1 MAVPIA
7 VLVHA
12 MYLVPQTVTLDA
24 RLPVVNLVTDV
35 PIVVILPASIHVET
49 IVPVPLLL
57 V

>member
-35 PIVVILPASIHVET
+35 PIVVILTVLIHV
-49 IVPVPLLL
+49 VVVVLVPLLL